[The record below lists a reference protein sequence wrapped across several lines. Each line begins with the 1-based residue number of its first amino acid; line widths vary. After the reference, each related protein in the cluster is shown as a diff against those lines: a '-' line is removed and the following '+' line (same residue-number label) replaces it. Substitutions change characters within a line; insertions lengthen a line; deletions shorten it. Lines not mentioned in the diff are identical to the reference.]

1 MWVCFGF
8 DGYMHLKQFNI
19 LNLICTK
26 VTFKNYRKVLPKF
39 YFGKRSSVH
48 CSSDLVIFFIVF
60 CSQALAS
67 IIRTGIRL
75 DFYISI
81 FLGGGGGGYHKTLF
95 CHPIVVEMF
104 SWIKPVI
111 FIVSCKVE
119 WFSNNVNILK
129 TAVYSPNLSIQ
140 EYWVQNIVQVAYLYL
155 NKLYGFKYSEMFV
168 YLRMQKK
175 N

>member
-48 CSSDLVIFFIVF
+48 CSSDLVIFFIVL

-75 DFYISI
+75 DFFIQWIFNSGSVSIKLLGWILAFPLYINIQSSYDNALAHPHVAGLPPPVTMTVVRPI
-81 FLGGGGGGYHKTLF
+81 TAILLEFLKIMGFELD
-95 CHPIVVEMF
+95 
-104 SWIKPVI
+104 
-111 FIVSCKVE
+111 
-119 WFSNNVNILK
+119 
-129 TAVYSPNLSIQ
+129 NLYRTI
-140 EYWVQNIVQVAYLYL
+140 YLHIH
-155 NKLYGFKYSEMFV
+155 NT
-168 YLRMQKK
+168 
-175 N
+175 